1 MEKYI
6 VKIEDISEEFKR
18 TLLEDMKGNSLH
30 LNRKDNYFSLVGK
43 DNRWIVDSHLVTR
56 FTELYPNV
64 EILNQEEFKKRYL
77 LSKLKGG

>member
-1 MEKYI
+1 MERYI

-43 DNRWIVDSHLVTR
+43 DNRWTVDSHLITR

>member
-6 VKIEDISEEFKR
+6 VKIEDISEEFKK

-43 DNRWIVDSHLVTR
+43 GNSWIVDSHLITR
-56 FTELYPNV
+56 FTNLYPNV